1 MKKLVLALIATATA
15 ATAGSAFAQADTP
28 SAYVG
33 VGIATASRYYN
44 VPAGATNASDDG
56 YRASGKLFGGYQ
68 FNKQWGME
76 GGYTDF
82 RSSSNSYTLNNVA
95 HTVDN
100 GGHAWYLAGTA
111 TAPINDQFSL
121 IGKLGLT
128 QVRAET
134 TGMSDNKTG
143 AYAGLG
149 MQYALNKNVAFTAEY
164 ERYGKN
170 NDFGAKPNVWT
181 VAAKYSF

>member
-1 MKKLVLALIATATA
+1 MKKLILALVATATT
-15 ATAGSAFAQADTP
+15 ATAFAQADTP

-33 VGIATASRYYN
+33 VGIATANRYYN
-44 VPAGATNASDDG
+44 VPSGATNTSDDG

-68 FNKQWGME
+68 FDKQWGME

-82 RSSSNSYTLNNVA
+82 RSSSNSFTVNNTA
-95 HTVDN
+95 TTVSN
-100 GGHAWYLAGTA
+100 SGHAWYLAGTA

-121 IGKLGLT
+121 IGKLGVT
-128 QVRAET
+128 QVKAET
-134 TGMSDNKTG
+134 AGLSDNKTG
-143 AYAGLG
+143 AYGALG
-149 MQYALNKNVAFTAEY
+149 VQYALNKNVAFTAEY

-170 NDFGAKPNVWT
+170 NDFGPKPNVWT